1 MQVITLNS
9 GDPERSQV
17 CAAPVLRES
26 LEGEV
31 EQISEQGEVNVSTG
45 PRVACVHVE

>member
-17 CAAPVLRES
+17 CAAPVRRE
-26 LEGEV
+26 LLKDDIETKRL
-31 EQISEQGEVNVSTG
+31 SEQGEVNVDTG
-45 PRVACVHVE
+45 